1 MKKILFFVAF
11 AATVFAASA
20 VDKTWTFDGV
30 NAFGTGPGLTAAQE
44 TKTID
49 GLTFN
54 NGTNTN
60 TNFCAITTNNK
71 TINGVPYT
79 HRMQLNGAGY
89 GTGANSAAPTQRYLS
104 FNVSGNS
111 TIQYAFITGSSSA
124 TRSIIIS
131 DGTQVLKAES
141 DANVGTYGTYSYT
154 GGAATLYVYG
164 DAAINIYMLA
174 VSNLAAA
181 VQQISA
187 DLLAKQGDALV
198 NPTGL
203 EVEILSV
210 TGASVLKSSE
220 ASISLA
226 SLPKGIYIAKTSQGT
241 LKFIK

>member
-1 MKKILFFVAF
+1 MKKIVLLVAF

-20 VDKTWTFDGV
+20 VDKTWIFDGSS
-30 NAFGTGPGLTAAQE
+30 AFGTGPGLTGAQE

-60 TNFCAITTNNK
+60 TNFCAITTNTK
-71 TINGVPYT
+71 TINGVTYT
-79 HRMQLNGAGY
+79 HRMQTNGAGFA
-89 GTGANSAAPTQRYLS
+89 GGADQGVPTQRYLS
-104 FNVSGNS
+104 FNVNGNS

-131 DGTQVLKAES
+131 DGTSVLNSLS
-141 DANVGTYGTYSYT
+141 DSNTGTYGSYSYT

-174 VSNLAAA
+174 VTNLTAA
-181 VQQISA
+181 VQQVSA

-203 EVEILSV
+203 EVEVLSV
-210 TGASVLKSSE
+210 TGTSVLKSSDLT
-220 ASISLA
+220 ISLA
-226 SLPKGIYIAKTSQGT
+226 TLPKGIYIAKTSEGT